1 VQIARR
7 CRFGHADTHA
17 PISPLGLLGR
27 AGLTFVMATLPHP
40 PRLSGDPVDKL
51 QHIAAFAVLTALAR
65 AAWPAASRLRL
76 RLLIALSGLGA
87 LIEIV
92 QAIPAL
98 HRDSDVMDWVAGTG
112 ATVAVL
118 AIAAGIQREMAR
130 RQAARTTL
138 RNGTSRR
145 Q

>member
-1 VQIARR
+1 MHMRR
-7 CRFGHADTHA
+7 FLPWLFWAA
-17 PISPLGLLGR
+17 L
-27 AGLTFVMATLPHP
+27 AFTFVMATLPHP
-40 PRLSGDPVDKL
+40 PRLPGNPVDKV
-51 QHIAAFAVLTALAR
+51 QHIAAFAVLTALACI
-65 AAWPAASRLRL
+65 AWPTASRV

-98 HRDSDVMDWVAGTG
+98 HRDSDIMDWVADTG
-112 ATVAVL
+112 AILVVL
-118 AIAAGIQREMAR
+118 AIAAGIQRLSAR
-130 RQAARTTL
+130 RQGAATL